1 MASATVAA
9 GPGVPAGQDIQEHKN
24 AAFHAVRH
32 FRSAWKIR
40 PRRQLSPDFAPRSR
54 DIAKETDIPDRCV
67 EPADKSRRSH
77 DRDFRSV
84 LRPDGRPRPRISQW
98 RISAFATAAVL
109 AAILGMGMTIANVG
123 LLQWGVLAL
132 AAAVVLL
139 TTLVWSAVLA
149 PQRRRA
155 ARAVGPDDTATFPA
169 AVVPGEVEQLAGLGI
184 WSFDRRTREFSWSTG
199 AFRMFGL
206 SEAAGIPKPDAM
218 AGFVHADDR
227 RRWREACRQA
237 LAAGA
242 ELRIEYRWLRPD
254 GRQIRVFAQGRA
266 YRDRKGAI
274 AGLSGIVQDIT
285 DLHAIRQALQ
295 ASETRFRDLAHLSSD
310 WIWETDAEHRL
321 VSMSDARGP
330 LADDWSRS
338 MIGHRRWETPAHD
351 LPITDWSVCRH
362 ACERHESFEN
372 IELSQVDLEGK
383 VHHQSISGRPMYD
396 ASGEFI
402 GYRGIGRNITREKRQ
417 RLLLELEGDISAILR
432 EQTEPALVIEAAL
445 RIVCDK
451 FGWIGGIHFECH
463 GRVVRKRVHHGHG
476 SEFADMIAAL
486 PDEIP
491 FSAGSIE
498 EQGCRGTSAAW
509 NIDPASCPAFASRY
523 RAQALGVRASF
534 TVGLRNQVGHPA
546 GILLFLS
553 PIATRSEIFF
563 EQVAEVLSRTLSL
576 FLQRKAAEQRLTRA
590 SMRDAL
596 TGLSNRAHILQQIET
611 HLRRGTPTALLY
623 VDLDRYKL
631 INDTLGHSAGDKALG
646 EIARRLSETA
656 GPGHAVGRMGGDE
669 FIVLVSPADSR
680 DDVEAL
686 GRRILQ
692 AIERP
697 LVLSN
702 RAFFLSASIGIAFS
716 PEDANDAQALIRCA
730 DAAMYQVKSVG
741 RSDVRFFTGGV
752 SDTRAMQ
759 LQLLA
764 EMPQAIEHGQV
775 ELHYQPIIDIS
786 ARTVTGYEALL
797 RWHHP
802 THGLLLPDQ
811 FLPVAEQH
819 RSIREIGLWS
829 IQRALEDRIHLGID
843 TWPGLTVS
851 VNVSALQFNEDD
863 FLATL
868 NGLML
873 DLDFPP
879 QLLRLELTESAF
891 IENPQRAA
899 VLIGDLRR
907 LGVQV
912 IVDNFGTGYASLSYL
927 KNLPVDGLK
936 IDHTFIQNL
945 PSDRGNAAIVQ
956 AITAMAGKLGMQAV
970 AEGVETP
977 GELHE
982 LRLLACEQVQGALI
996 SCPLPLPELAGFL
1009 ETMPALRR
1017 MHHVRDDDLLHT
1029 HAV

>member
-1 MASATVAA
+1 MCLPS
-9 GPGVPAGQDIQEHKN
+9 
-24 AAFHAVRH
+24 
-32 FRSAWKIR
+32 
-40 PRRQLSPDFAPRSR
+40 
-54 DIAKETDIPDRCV
+54 
-67 EPADKSRRSH
+67 
-77 DRDFRSV
+77 
-84 LRPDGRPRPRISQW
+84 RIS
-98 RISAFATAAVL
+98 ILGAATIL
-109 AAILGMGMTIANVG
+109 AAALGAGMTIADDG

-132 AAAVVLL
+132 AVAVALLAA
-139 TTLVWSAVLA
+139 LVWSAVLA
-149 PQRRRA
+149 PQRRRSARIIETNGATGSCA
-155 ARAVGPDDTATFPA
+155 AI
-169 AVVPGEVEQLAGLGI
+169 VPEEVERLAGLGT
-184 WSFDRRTREFSWSTG
+184 WSFDRRRRIFRWSAG
-199 AFRMFGL
+199 ALHLFGL
-206 SEAAGIPKPDAM
+206 SETAGVPTPDAM

-227 RRWREACRQA
+227 RRWREAHRQA
-237 LAAGA
+237 LAAGT

-254 GRQIRVFAQGRA
+254 GRQIRVFAQGQAHRNP
-266 YRDRKGAI
+266 RGAV

-295 ASETRFRDLAHLSSD
+295 ASETRYRDLAHLSSD
-310 WIWETDAEHRL
+310 WIWETDVEHRL
-321 VSMSDARGP
+321 VSLSDARGP
-330 LADDWSRS
+330 LADDWARS
-338 MIGHRRWETPAHD
+338 MVGRRRWEMPAYD
-351 LPITDWSVCRH
+351 LPITDWTACRD
-362 ACERHESFEN
+362 ACERHEPFEN
-372 IELSQVDLEGK
+372 LELSQVDLHGE

-396 ASGEFI
+396 AHGGFA
-402 GYRGIGRNITREKRQ
+402 GYRGIGRDITREKRQ
-417 RLLLELEGDISAILR
+417 RMLLELEGEISAILR
-432 EQTEPALVIEAAL
+432 ERTEPAQVIEAVL
-445 RIVCDK
+445 RIVCDR
-451 FGWIGGIHFECH
+451 FGWIGGVHLECR
-463 GRVVRKRVHHGHG
+463 GRAVQKREHHGHG
-476 SEFADMIAAL
+476 AGFADMIAAL

-491 FSAGSIE
+491 ISEGSLE
-498 EQGCRGTSAAW
+498 ERGCRGTSGPW
-509 NIDPASCPAFASRY
+509 DTDPLSHSAFAIRY
-523 RAQALGVRASF
+523 RAHALGIRAGF
-534 TVGLRNQVGHPA
+534 LVTLRNQTGHPA
-546 GILLFLS
+546 GLLLFLS
-553 PIATRSEIFF
+553 PIATRSEVFF
-563 EQVAEVLSRTLSL
+563 GQVAEVLSRTLSL

-596 TGLSNRAHILQQIET
+596 TGLSNRAHILQQIEAR
-611 HLRRGTPTALLY
+611 LRKGSPTALLY

-669 FIVLVSPADSR
+669 FIILVSPATGR
-680 DDVEAL
+680 NDVEAL
-686 GRRILQ
+686 GRRILE

-741 RSDVRFFTGGV
+741 RSDVRFFTGGI

-764 EMPQAIEHGQV
+764 EMPQAIEHGQI
-775 ELHYQPIIDIS
+775 ELHYQPIINIS
-786 ARTVTGYEALL
+786 ERTVTGYEALL

-829 IQRALEDRIHLGID
+829 IHRALEDRMHLGID

-863 FLATL
+863 FLSTL
-868 NGLML
+868 NALML
-873 DLDFPP
+873 DLHFPP

-996 SCPLPLPELAGFL
+996 SCPIPLPELAGFL

-1017 MHHVRDDDLLHT
+1017 MHHVRNDDLLHT
-1029 HAV
+1029 HAI